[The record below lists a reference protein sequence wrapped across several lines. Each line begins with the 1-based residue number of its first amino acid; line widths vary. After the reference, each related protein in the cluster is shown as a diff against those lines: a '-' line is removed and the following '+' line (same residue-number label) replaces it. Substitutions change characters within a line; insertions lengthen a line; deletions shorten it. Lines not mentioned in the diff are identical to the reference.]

1 MTNSTEDFAT
11 VKLESM
17 RLIMCVLPDDGTD
30 LMLIRSLQQ
39 EKGIDI
45 ADSTGCR
52 GVSIF
57 KESDKKHS
65 DQMGD
70 NYFVKLVQIVV
81 PESEADILFE
91 YVYNLAQ
98 IDRPNGGWIGLSQP
112 IYATPF
118 SLPAN
123 LHEEANL

>member
-1 MTNSTEDFAT
+1 MTNSIEEFAAE
-11 VKLESM
+11 KLESM

-30 LMLIRSLQQ
+30 LMLIRSLHQ
-39 EKGIDI
+39 EKGIDT

-52 GVSIF
+52 GVSVF
-57 KESDKKHS
+57 KESDIKHS

-70 NYFVKLVQIVV
+70 NYFVKLVHIVV

-98 IDRPNGGWIGLSQP
+98 IDRPNGGWVGLSQP

-118 SLPAN
+118 SLPKN
-123 LHEEANL
+123 LQEEADL

>member
-1 MTNSTEDFAT
+1 MTNSTEDLAA
-11 VKLESM
+11 VKLEST

-30 LMLIRSLQQ
+30 TILIQSLHQ

-57 KESDKKHS
+57 KESVRKHS
-65 DQMGD
+65 EQMGD
-70 NYFVKLVQIVV
+70 SYFVKLIQIVV

-91 YVYNLAQ
+91 YVYNLAK
-98 IDRPNGGWIGLSQP
+98 IDRPNGGWVGMSQP

-118 SLPAN
+118 SLPKN
-123 LHEEANL
+123 LHEEADL